1 MARIA
6 GLLVIAIA
14 IVSAAAISVGSAGYI
29 GVFLALPEPVLVA
42 GVVLAMGAIG
52 AWGVKESV
60 TFAGAMTLIEVGGLV
75 LLVLAGMASGP
86 ELVTRLP
93 EAVPPLGDGKVFAGI
108 MGTALLAVFAFIGFE
123 GLANIAEEVR
133 DPQRTLPRAIF
144 LTLAVSTV
152 LYVLVAWVAL
162 VAVPHEELAQSR
174 APLGLV
180 FERLTGASPRIM
192 SLIAIVAT
200 LNGIIVQIIMS
211 SRVLYGLAQQGNLPA
226 AFGTVHSVTRTPLFA
241 TVFTTALVLLFALLL
256 PLHHLADLTSRITL
270 VVFALVNLSLI
281 RIKARTPVAPAGA
294 YVAPNWAPWAGFV
307 SCLGLLIADVGLM
320 LAAIGSGE
328 PDADPARRSVELAH
342 GDDAERAQHAVLLLD
357 RHVFPRHE
365 GVAVEAEAGLV
376 MAGVAVDVVV
386 EGPHVAALVYDVP
399 DFLALVRPEAAYA
412 TALAQLFPRIE
423 VDVALGVE
431 GRNEIVAALS
441 AALGKIMV
449 ARQFETHTTQQLL
462 SLGHHSLLRTTV
474 LAHLGK
480 AARGTLIR
488 VKVPRDLCSPLC
500 VE

>member
-1 MARIA
+1 MTTQLLGTGDVTLKRALSLGHATLYGLGVTIGAGIYVLIGAAAARAGMYAPMAFVIAAILMALSAASFAELAGRLPVAAGEAAYIREAFRSNRMARIG

-29 GVFLALPEPVLVA
+29 GVFLAFPEPVLVA
-42 GVVLAMGAIG
+42 GVVLAMGAIA

-60 TFAGAMTLIEVGGLV
+60 TFAGAMTLIEIGGLV
-75 LLVLAGMASGP
+75 LLIMAGTASGP

-93 EAVPPLGDGKVFAGI
+93 EAVPPLGDGRVFAGI

-144 LTLAVSTV
+144 LTLAVSTI

-174 APLGLV
+174 APLALV

-211 SRVLYGLAQQGNLPA
+211 SRVLYGLARQGNLPA
-226 AFGTVHSVTRTPLFA
+226 AFGTVHGLTRTPLYA
-241 TVFTTALVLLFALLL
+241 TVFTTGLVLLFALLL

-281 RIKARTPVAPAGA
+281 RIKARTPVPPAGA
-294 YVAPNWAPWAGFV
+294 YVAPSWAPWAGFV
-307 SCLGLLIADVGLM
+307 SCLALLVADVALM
-320 LAAIGSGE
+320 LAAI
-328 PDADPARRSVELAH
+328 
-342 GDDAERAQHAVLLLD
+342 
-357 RHVFPRHE
+357 
-365 GVAVEAEAGLV
+365 
-376 MAGVAVDVVV
+376 
-386 EGPHVAALVYDVP
+386 
-399 DFLALVRPEAAYA
+399 DFR
-412 TALAQLFPRIE
+412 
-423 VDVALGVE
+423 
-431 GRNEIVAALS
+431 
-441 AALGKIMV
+441 
-449 ARQFETHTTQQLL
+449 
-462 SLGHHSLLRTTV
+462 
-474 LAHLGK
+474 
-480 AARGTLIR
+480 
-488 VKVPRDLCSPLC
+488 
-500 VE
+500 